1 MENEKCPCCPKHCD
15 KNSINCGK
23 GKSYFSVG
31 NTQET
36 LVKNV
41 EKHHAHHRHHDKK
54 EKHYNN
60 ENKNAQF

>member
-1 MENEKCPCCPKHCD
+1 VRIQNFKSVKL
-15 KNSINCGK
+15 G
-23 GKSYFSVG
+23 SYFSVG